1 MWPGLPSRGLE
12 NDYVCLKRCFW
23 ETEMD
28 RSRICSTSPPHR
40 SSRVRHAVIELAQQ
54 LGLPTRPQLP
64 GVNGSRPVHARGT
77 QPPLIE

>member
-28 RSRICSTSPPHR
+28 QVEDLFHLASTPKLARAACS
-40 SSRVRHAVIELAQQ
+40 E
-54 LGLPTRPQLP
+54 
-64 GVNGSRPVHARGT
+64 
-77 QPPLIE
+77 